1 MSRRVLITGAT
12 GFAGRHLVAACEAAG
27 DDVVAAPP
35 SSQLDLRDPAATRA
49 LVAGARPDAVFH
61 LAARAH
67 VGMSWEDPIGT
78 LADNVAMTSALLEAV
93 RARGARGGRRL
104 GRVGR
109 GVRAAGDGPDDRV
122 APAAPAEPVR
132 GLEGVERAA
141 RRFYADAHGLRVI
154 HARAFNHAG
163 PGQEPI
169 YAIANFARQFAEGL
183 NAGADP
189 IVIVTG
195 SPDTRRDFTDVRD
208 VVRAYRTLAER
219 GEPGL
224 YNVCSGVSRSARE
237 LLVALGEVAGV
248 AVDHQIDPAKV
259 RAHEVFEIRG
269 ANDHLTAA
277 TGWRAGDLPRAHAAR
292 HARVVALP
300 LRRFRQTGDARLRD
314 CRPRVDSGDN
324 RAAR

>member
-1 MSRRVLITGAT
+1 VSRRVLITGAT
-12 GFAGRHLVAACEAAG
+12 GFAGRHLVAACEAVG

-35 SSQLDLRDPAATRA
+35 SSQLDLRDPAATRR
-49 LVAGARPDAVFH
+49 LVADARPDAVFH

-67 VGMSWEDPIGT
+67 VGQSWEDPIGT
-78 LADNVAMTSALLEAV
+78 LSDNVAMTAALLE
-93 RARGARGGRRL
+93 
-104 GRVGR
+104 
-109 GVRAAGDGPDDRV
+109 GVRLEAPDAVVVSVGSGEEYGPPETVPTTESHRLRPQNPYAV
-122 APAAPAEPVR
+122 SKASS
-132 GLEGVERAA
+132 GLLA
-141 RRFYADAHGLRVI
+141 RFYADAHGLRVI

-183 NAGADP
+183 AAGADP

-208 VVRAYRTLAER
+208 VVRAYRTLDER

-237 LLVALGEVAGV
+237 LVAALGEVAGV
-248 AVDHQIDPAKV
+248 AVDHQVDPAKV

-269 ANDHLTAA
+269 SSDHLTAV
-277 TGWRAGDLPRAHAAR
+277 TGWRPEIELE
-292 HARVVALP
+292 
-300 LRRFRQTGDARLRD
+300 QTLRD
-314 CRPRVDSGDN
+314 TLAWW
-324 RAAR
+324 RAS